1 MENLKNEILQ
11 EFENYWAKEDKLI
24 QDNAQYLDKNTY
36 SDEFIENKKA
46 ELNRTKEAYRK
57 ISSEKFE
64 RLGND
69 YIKSLKVD
77 TNKID
82 SLEYQTKL
90 ANVLKIIE
98 LKDGNISRDSIQF
111 MVNARDVNT
120 LQALSTKYNTN
131 TLKEALEE
139 ANIEGLKYKAEELIY
154 HANLNLRDFMGRP
167 RSRSEV
173 RSTFR

>member
-11 EFENYWAKEDKLI
+11 EFENYWAKEDKLME
-24 QDNAQYLDKNTY
+24 DNAQYFDTEKYTQ
-36 SDEFIENKKA
+36 EFIKNKKA

-131 TLKEALEE
+131 TLKEAMEE
-139 ANIEGLKYKAEELIY
+139 ANIEGLKYKAQELIY
-154 HANLNLRDFMGRP
+154 YANLNLRDFMGKP
-167 RSRSEV
+167 RKRSDV
-173 RSTFR
+173 IQFFK